1 MIQPWAVLAYSLA
14 YVGFLFA
21 IAYWGDERARRR
33 GRPRAKPVIYALS
46 LAVYCTSWTFYGSVG
61 LAAKAGYSFLPIYLG
76 PILVFALGWPLLR
89 RIVRISKTQNITSI
103 AGFIAARYG
112 KSQIVA
118 ATVTVIAVLGTL
130 PYIALQLK
138 ALSTSFRVLL
148 QYPDTVMP
156 SHTASL
162 PLWSDTALIASLIL
176 ALFAILFGT
185 RHIDATE
192 HHEGMILAIAF
203 ESVVKLI
210 AFLAVGAFVTW
221 GAFGGDWRA
230 RRQGRRGS
238 RAAPSVRRRGRWHR
252 LGDHD
257 PARVARD
264 PLPAPSVPR
273 RGRRERR

>member
-1 MIQPWAVLAYSLA
+1 
-14 YVGFLFA
+14 
-21 IAYWGDERARRR
+21 
-33 GRPRAKPVIYALS
+33 
-46 LAVYCTSWTFYGSVG
+46 
-61 LAAKAGYSFLPIYLG
+61 
-76 PILVFALGWPLLR
+76 
-89 RIVRISKTQNITSI
+89 
-103 AGFIAARYG
+103 
-112 KSQIVA
+112 
-118 ATVTVIAVLGTL
+118 
-130 PYIALQLK
+130 
-138 ALSTSFRVLL
+138 
-148 QYPDTVMP
+148 MP